1 MINVAYPHALVK
13 RFQKLYLERLPTGEM
28 IKDFVERGKKLLNFE
43 RRKQDHDQEEQ
54 SGQATI
60 ITNKN
65 QRSLIEGQGRNDQQE
80 RSRESINKWV
90 EQFVKWHEVKTNN
103 VNKEHGFQVSNVTNP
118 DLLKNF
124 VDKNVSLIKDL
135 SDEISK
141 EDFYK
146 TMSDII
152 ATNKDLN
159 SDKLAKVIRERFKVK
174 TSKAGLWARDQVSK
188 LNADIDVDKYKASG
202 IKRYVWLASND
213 VRTRPKHRALN
224 GKARVV
230 GEGLMPGDE
239 VNCRCTMKP
248 ATDEEVMNGGLDV
261 REQARQDTSY
271 RRSDYNGLKRN
282 EFKRPDDELY
292 LASEEAW
299 RGLRSLGD
307 GRDGGDGSLIRQST
321 PPDEVKRLREKE
333 GMEKAGSEA
342 LAKVFSRNILKKS
355 FKGYVSYKFLSE
367 KDLAKKEVKKEY
379 VEVSFDEGKEQN
391 REQRETVPIY
401 VHAGYLKGAWD
412 GEVLVLKDGKYFHSL
427 EEGFLFYGG
436 YR

>member
-43 RRKQDHDQEEQ
+43 RRKQDHSQEEQ
-54 SGQATI
+54 SEQATI

-65 QRSLIEGQGRNDQQE
+65 QRSLIEGQGTNDQPE

-103 VNKEHGFQVSNVTNP
+103 VNEEHGFQVSNVVNP
-118 DLLKNF
+118 DLLKSF

-135 SDEISK
+135 SDEISR

-152 ATNKDLN
+152 ANNKDLN
-159 SDKLAKVIRERFKVK
+159 SDNLAKVIRERFKVK

-248 ATDEEVMNGGLDV
+248 ATDEEVMNGGLDL

-271 RRSDYNGLKRN
+271 RRGDYNGLKRN

-292 LASEEAW
+292 LSSEEAW
-299 RGLRSLGD
+299 RGLRALGD

-321 PPDEVKRLREKE
+321 PPDEVKRLREAE
-333 GMEKAGSEA
+333 SEA

-355 FKGYVSYKFLSE
+355 FKGYVAREFLSE

-391 REQRETVPIY
+391 REQGETLPIY

-412 GEVLVLKDGKYFHSL
+412 GEVLVLKDGRYFHS
-427 EEGFLFYGG
+427 
-436 YR
+436 R